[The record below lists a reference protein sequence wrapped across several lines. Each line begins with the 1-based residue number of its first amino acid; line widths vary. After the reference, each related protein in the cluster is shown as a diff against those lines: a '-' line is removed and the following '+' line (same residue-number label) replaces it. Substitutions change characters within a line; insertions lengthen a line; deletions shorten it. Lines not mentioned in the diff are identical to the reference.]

1 MLAQMLAYNVK
12 SCAITLFLI
21 FNTLSNPNNLVCNL
35 LKRYQQKIDQGQREA
50 VKQLTILLN

>member
-1 MLAQMLAYNVK
+1 MLVQMLAYNVK

-21 FNTLSNPNNLVCNL
+21 SNTLGNPNILVCNF
-35 LKRYQQKIDQGQREA
+35 LKRYQQKIDQDQREA